1 MSLHWNKADQKN
13 PGIRVYD
20 VASCAGPIGLVYSDG
35 MSSIYLEP
43 VALRTVQLVNVEVL
57 ALTRAR
63 QAYLLEKL
71 APSSELLYQ
80 HSAMNT
86 RVMLL
91 CMLVYVIATPLKCS
105 RGSELSWRRSRS
117 IPASEVNLS
126 LSAHDNSH

>member
-1 MSLHWNKADQKN
+1 MRTECLSGIVSLYRDSLYQKN
-13 PGIRVYD
+13 PGLRVYD
-20 VASCAGPIGLVYSDG
+20 VASCVGQIGLVYSDE

-57 ALTRAR
+57 ALTRAH

-71 APSSELLYQ
+71 APGSGLLYQ

-91 CMLVYVIATPLKCS
+91 CT
-105 RGSELSWRRSRS
+105 LSM
-117 IPASEVNLS
+117 
-126 LSAHDNSH
+126 

>member
-1 MSLHWNKADQKN
+1 MRRVMRTECLSGIVLLYRDNLDQKN
-13 PGIRVYD
+13 PELLVYD
-20 VASCAGPIGLVYSDG
+20 GASCVGQIGLVYSDG

-91 CMLVYVIATPLKCS
+91 CMLYM
-105 RGSELSWRRSRS
+105 
-117 IPASEVNLS
+117 
-126 LSAHDNSH
+126 